1 MRSLPSG
8 ATPTSPFTSTSVT
21 SHGPSR
27 FRYACLCYPGGLG
40 AIPSPHFC
48 LFHPPRA
55 RLEKQIGWTSEALFM
70 SKVYFF
76 QRGQTN
82 FFFNIF
88 LQIILPSFFVFVAAH
103 LFHTPDCRTVVGR
116 DVEGRLIY
124 RAVPIIVFYSTP
136 WQTIVYLWAGR
147 LEPLKPLQE
156 SDKVSLFPARLD
168 ESPISS
174 FPKGANRLIASK
186 KMGKTQT
193 VFSKGNW
200 RFGWRCYESAP
211 SKETGTIPQC
221 FHCLTNDSI
230 DPPSMS

>member
-55 RLEKQIGWTSEALFM
+55 RLESTLSKQIGWTSEALFM

-76 QRGQTN
+76 QQGQTN
-82 FFFNIF
+82 FFNNIF

-186 KMGKTQT
+186 KWAKHRRYFPKAIGDLGGVVTRALHLKKLALSPNAFI
-193 VFSKGNW
+193 V
-200 RFGWRCYESAP
+200 
-211 SKETGTIPQC
+211 
-221 FHCLTNDSI
+221 
-230 DPPSMS
+230 